1 MATAVSLSYSAAS
14 GAGIHAGRYPGG
26 RLSGA
31 PVLGDVA
38 PGGSLGAASILGG
51 NVTLADIAP
60 TGTLGT
66 AITWDANLG
75 ITAVALPSSVT
86 SAGFTLLA
94 SGDRALDFYGSFT
107 QHQGMVY
114 FPPLRS
120 MICFGAETHGNA
132 PYNGVNSPR
141 IIELDT
147 MKLSRALPDDPV
159 TTERLSTDGI
169 PWADAAHTR
178 PWSMHGFRQ
187 QMVIG
192 DELWVCYDAMQH
204 SYFDG
209 YGSPANTPIY
219 EGVATTTKPVIWAW
233 KPSTKAWRYID
244 GGANNANVAAMLG
257 VSYGLV
263 YSASRNSI
271 MGRPGGS
278 VGWAELSLADF
289 TLGASRP
296 SPPISGVNNYSLLLP
311 NGRVIVGAGGEGDT
325 VLFSIVDPANPGA
338 YVTINKASYA
348 SISGL
353 STRDTPWA
361 VLPSGRVIG
370 FLKDVAGGLLRPFI
384 FDPADNSLTD
394 SGHSLN
400 VGTAGSA
407 TTWYW
412 QGCDYASD
420 FGQVIFASYLG
431 SLLRVWSYKP
441 SSGV

>member
-1 MATAVSLSYSAAS
+1 MAITAPITYRVPS
-14 GAGIHAGRYPGG
+14 GQPINGGRFPGG
-26 RLSGA
+26 RSTGNILLSDTTLSGGFSVSA
-31 PVLGDVA
+31 PV
-38 PGGSLGAASILGG
+38 
-51 NVTLADIAP
+51 
-60 TGTLGT
+60 
-66 AITWDANLG
+66 WDANLG
-75 ITAVALPSSVT
+75 ITALTLPSSIT
-86 SAGFTLLA
+86 TAGFTLLA
-94 SGDRALDFYGSFT
+94 SGDRNLDFYGSFT

-114 FPPLRS
+114 YSPLRA

-141 IIELDT
+141 IIELET

-178 PWSMHGFRQ
+178 PWSMHAFRQ
-187 QMVIG
+187 MMVVG
-192 DELWVCYDAMQH
+192 SEVWVAYDAMQH

-209 YGSPANTPIY
+209 YGPPNLPIY

-233 KPSTKAWRYID
+233 NPNTKVWRYID

-278 VGWAELSLADF
+278 VGWAELSLTDY

-296 SPPISGVNNYSLLLP
+296 SMPISGVNNYSLLLP
-311 NGRVIVGAGGEGDT
+311 DGRVIVGAGGEGDT
-325 VLFSIVDPANPGA
+325 VLFSIVDPANPAA
-338 YVTINKASYA
+338 YTTINKASYSA
-348 SISGL
+348 ISGL

-361 VLPSGRVIG
+361 VLPSGRIIG

-400 VGTAGSA
+400 IGTTGSS

-412 QGCDYASD
+412 QACDYASD
-420 FGQVIFASYLG
+420 YGQVIFASYLG